1 VLIFITAGL
10 LGVTEGGGDFTGE
23 HDVAGGSAEQGEE

>member
-10 LGVTEGGGDFTGE
+10 LGVTEGAGDFTRE
-23 HDVAGGSAEQGEE
+23 CDAVGGSAQ